1 MHTKPD
7 HSPLGKRGGSFRS
20 WRGWAAAVLLAAA
33 AALGCNIAAAPP
45 PAPKPPEVDVS
56 LPVQENVTDYEIFT
70 GNVQAEKSVDLRA
83 QVTGYLLAQP
93 LAQEGT
99 DVKEGDV
106 VFKIDPS
113 LYAAVLAQ
121 ADASVNQANSHYKSL
136 ADVYQRDVRSPAAT
150 PEATL
155 VQDRD
160 NADEALAALKAAQAM
175 RQSAQLNVNFTDVK
189 APFSGRLSRRLV
201 DPGNLVQANTTSL
214 ATIVQ
219 LDPIYA
225 FFDID
230 ERTLLRLRKLVQAGQ
245 LPQRNMKAKDL
256 PVNLALSD
264 ETGFDYTAADEKA
277 DSAHKQGTP
286 RRQGYIAIVDNQENV
301 ATGTLRVW
309 GEFRNPDP
317 KVLSPGMFARIQLP
331 IGKPHPAILIADA
344 ALVMDQGRQLLY
356 VVAPNDKG
364 ESEVS
369 ARYVT
374 TGSYQ
379 NGLRVIE
386 SGLKPG
392 EQVVL
397 NGLQRVRDKSIVRVR
412 KVIEMPRSQEG
423 AVAAAVN
430 QGQ

>member
-1 MHTKPD
+1 MYTRPD
-7 HSPLGKRGGSFRS
+7 QSSWGNRGGAIFS
-20 WRGWAAAVLLAAA
+20 WRGWAAAALLSAA
-33 AALGCNIAAAPP
+33 AALGCNTAAAPP

-70 GNVQAEKSVDLRA
+70 GSVQAEKSVDLRA

-99 DVKEGDV
+99 DVQEGEV

-113 LYAAVLAQ
+113 IYNAMLAQ
-121 ADASVNQANSHYKSL
+121 ANASVNQANSHYKSL
-136 ADVYQRDVRSPAAT
+136 EDVYQRDLRSPAAT

-160 NADEALAALKAAQAM
+160 NAEEALAALKAAQAT
-175 RQSAQLNVNFTDVK
+175 RESAQLNVNFTDVK
-189 APFSGRLSRRLV
+189 APFSGRLSRRNV

-225 FFDID
+225 YFDID

-264 ETGFDYTAADEKA
+264 ETGFDYTAEDEKA
-277 DSAHKQGTP
+277 NSAHKQGTP

-301 ATGTLRVW
+301 QTGTLRVW
-309 GEFRNPDP
+309 GEFSNPNRT

-344 ALVMDQGRQLLY
+344 AVVSDQGRQLLY
-356 VVAPNDKG
+356 VVAPNEKG

-379 NGLRVIE
+379 NGLRVVE
-386 SGLKPG
+386 SRLKPG

-412 KVIEMPRSQEG
+412 KVIEMPRTEEG
-423 AVAAAVN
+423 AAATAN
-430 QGQ
+430 Q

>member
-1 MHTKPD
+1 MYTRPD
-7 HSPLGKRGGSFRS
+7 QSSRGNRGGTFFS
-20 WRGWAAAVLLAAA
+20 WRGGAVAALLSAA
-33 AALGCNIAAAPP
+33 AALGCNTTAAPP

-70 GNVQAEKSVDLRA
+70 GSVQAEKSVDLKA
-83 QVTGYLLAQP
+83 QVTGYLLKKP

-99 DVKEGDV
+99 DVTENEI
-106 VFKIDPS
+106 VFKIDPRP
-113 LYAAVLAQ
+113 YDAILAQ
-121 ADASVNQANSHYKSL
+121 ADASVNQANTHLKSL
-136 ADVYQRDVRSPAAT
+136 QDVYQRDLRSPSAT

-155 VQDRD
+155 VQDHD
-160 NADEALAALKAAQAM
+160 NADEAQAALKAAQAT
-175 RQSAQLNVNFTDVK
+175 RQAAQINVALTDII
-189 APFSGRLSRRLV
+189 APFSGRLSRRNV
-201 DPGNLVQANTTSL
+201 DPGNLVQANVTSL

-225 FFDID
+225 YFDVD
-230 ERTLLRLRKLVQAGQ
+230 ERTLLRLRKLVQAGE

-256 PVNLALSD
+256 PVNLALAD
-264 ETGFDYTAADEKA
+264 ETGFDYTAADEKMN
-277 DSAHKQGTP
+277 SAHKQGTP
-286 RRQGYIAIVDNQENV
+286 RRHGYIAIVDNQENV

-344 ALVMDQGRQLLY
+344 AVVSDQGRQLLY

-379 NGLRVIE
+379 NGLRVVE

-412 KVIEMPRSQEG
+412 KVIEMPRTEEG
-423 AVAAAVN
+423 AAATAN
-430 QGQ
+430 Q